1 MRSWTTL
8 MAALFCLCGIP
19 RRGFALQQLSFQS
32 SPPPPHQ
39 QATDDDFHSSIKSSS
54 ASRRD
59 ICRLVAFT
67 AVATSTPKVPG
78 AAAAAEPNSMYVGS
92 VKKSSISY
100 RLELPPTF
108 QESKKPVQTH
118 YDELLF
124 SSSSNNKD
132 DEALKRA
139 SFGIS
144 IDPLRITS
152 LHEFGTPEEIAA
164 RVVTAEVNRDGIFQV
179 TLLKDPYQAPDG
191 SFVSLQYLSDGKR
204 GKKVFWTKIFVVP
217 DEGAGVAPAF
227 LCVLTAQMKE
237 QDYETYQ
244 DTFQKAVDSFTVFSS
259 K

>member
-19 RRGFALQQLSFQS
+19 RRGLALQQPLSFQS
-32 SPPPPHQ
+32 PPPSPSP
-39 QATDDDFHSSIKSSS
+39 QATGDDFHSRRSIQS
-54 ASRRD
+54 SRRD
-59 ICRLVAFT
+59 FCRLLAFT
-67 AVATSTPKVPG
+67 AVATKVPG
-78 AAAAAEPNSMYVGS
+78 AAAAAEQNNDSMYVGS

-124 SSSSNNKD
+124 SPSSNNKD
-132 DEALKRA
+132 EEALKRA
-139 SFGIS
+139 SFGIT
-144 IDPLRITS
+144 IDPLRIKS
-152 LHEFGTPEEIAA
+152 LKEFGTPEEIAA

-179 TLLKDPYQAPDG
+179 TLLKDPYEAPDG

-204 GKKVFWTKIFVVP
+204 GQKVFWTKIFVVP

-244 DTFQKAVDSFTVFSS
+244 DQFQKAVDSFTVFSS